1 MVIQLLKAKCLPVL
15 FYGLEACHI
24 SKEQSKSLHYAIHSC
39 FRKKIIKEQFVAE
52 NCMTYLQWPSVSEDV
67 ETGNKKT

>member
-1 MVIQLLKAKCLPVL
+1 VVIQLLKAKCLPVL

-39 FRKKIIKEQFVAE
+39 FRKKLLKSSLLRRIVWLISNGRLF
-52 NCMTYLQWPSVSEDV
+52 P
-67 ETGNKKT
+67 KT